1 MTADAQAT
9 RMTSHPSNRPYRR
22 RIRNLL
28 LEPRFQLKYTLMV
41 VAVTVLVASALGA
54 VAYNYSKGQTELLTI
69 HRMERA
75 LDRGEEISPQFGA
88 DMLAY
93 AAEADRRV
101 LAAIV
106 GGILALALALGLTGI
121 LVTHRLV
128 GPAYRLRAMIGDVA
142 NGHWA
147 VRGRLRKGDELQDIF
162 QAFEGMVESLRAAQR
177 EEIALLDDAIQ
188 KAREAGVPEDAIA
201 AIAEVRERM
210 QSALDSSPASHSGR
224 P

>member
-9 RMTSHPSNRPYRR
+9 GMSSHPSNRPYRR

-41 VAVTVLVASALGA
+41 VVVTVLVASALGA

-69 HRMERA
+69 HKMERA
-75 LDRGEEISPQFGA
+75 LDRGEHVSDQFAA
-88 DMLAY
+88 DLQVY

-101 LAAIV
+101 LLAIG
-106 GGILALALALGLTGI
+106 GGILAMAFALGLTGI

-142 NGHWA
+142 KGHWA

-177 EEIALLDDAIQ
+177 QEIALLDDAIQ
-188 KAREAGVPEDAIA
+188 KARDAGVPDE
-201 AIAEVRERM
+201 AIAEISEVRKRM
-210 QSALDSSPASHSGR
+210 QSALE
-224 P
+224 